1 MTKQLMHRIPGTVL
15 SLAGTVLVA
24 VLLAGCA
31 SAGPVVEQTQP
42 AAAQGSPPPSY
53 ADATAIGGSGGPAP
67 TDPAGGQVQG
77 GKNQPPPMQGQG
89 VATDVP
95 VWDAAAEKE
104 AINVA
109 SNCMALFTLKDRSAE
124 DWKRTMA
131 NGCLTPQAQK
141 AWANVRPDLIPV
153 KEILAMAT
161 LDADRSN
168 PYWVWATVPTN
179 DGDYRVQLNRTGA
192 GKPWLIDLIRPKTI
206 HQ

>member
-1 MTKQLMHRIPGTVL
+1 MTNQLMRRITGLVL
-15 SLAGTVLVA
+15 SLAGAVLA
-24 VLLAGCA
+24 GVLLAGCA
-31 SAGPVVEQTQP
+31 AGGPVVEQTP
-42 AAAQGSPPPSY
+42 SGTVAQGSLTPSS
-53 ADATAIGGSGGPAP
+53 ADTRAIGGSGGPAP

-77 GKNQPPPMQGQG
+77 GRNQPPPMQGQG
-89 VATDVP
+89 VVTDVP

-109 SNCMALFTLKDRSAE
+109 SYGMSNFALTTITADSWKQGMADY
-124 DWKRTMA
+124 M
-131 NGCLTPQAQK
+131 TPQAQK
-141 AWANVRPDLIPV
+141 AWANVRPSLIPV

-161 LDADRSN
+161 LDPDRSN